1 MVRLRFATYYENH
14 PETYDIS
21 KILETSNDQIK
32 STIDVK
38 KEALENE
45 QKKTARIAQVSEK
58 NRQADERAYLKQ
70 SVEMK
75 IELALMYLNRST
87 AHLQYL

>member
-1 MVRLRFATYYENH
+1 MIFLKF
-14 PETYDIS
+14 S
-21 KILETSNDQIK
+21 KQAMIKLNRRSTS
-32 STIDVK
+32 